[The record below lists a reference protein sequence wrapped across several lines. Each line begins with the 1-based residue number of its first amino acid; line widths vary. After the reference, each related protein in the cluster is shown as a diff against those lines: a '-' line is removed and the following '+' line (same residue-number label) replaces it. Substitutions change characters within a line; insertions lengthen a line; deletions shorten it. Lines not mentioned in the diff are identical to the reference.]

1 MEHTSGIT
9 NTTTVHSHLKNLFFH
24 VRSPSF
30 IDICGKKCLSRTV
43 GILAE
48 KTLFLIRGLSML
60 HNISTV
66 TGRTM
71 YRGVYPQRFSCKGGH
86 EKHRRK
92 PKEGS
97 LPILRS
103 GYQSCYRH
111 ERNTI
116 LNEGQQIWYTTDL

>member
-1 MEHTSGIT
+1 
-9 NTTTVHSHLKNLFFH
+9 
-24 VRSPSF
+24 
-30 IDICGKKCLSRTV
+30 
-43 GILAE
+43 
-48 KTLFLIRGLSML
+48 ML

-103 GYQSCYRH
+103 GYQSCYTHGSLIFRAVC
-111 ERNTI
+111 ENQD
-116 LNEGQQIWYTTDL
+116 NVS